1 VWVTVVATGHGDRVR
16 PPALVIDQPEG
27 EPRVHR
33 TAAQR
38 TRSRSALAIAEIE
51 VPEFGSRTS

>member
-1 VWVTVVATGHGDRVR
+1 VR
-16 PPALVIDQPEG
+16 PPALVIDQPAG

-33 TAAQR
+33 TAEQR
-38 TRSRSALAIAEIE
+38 IRSGSALAIAEIE